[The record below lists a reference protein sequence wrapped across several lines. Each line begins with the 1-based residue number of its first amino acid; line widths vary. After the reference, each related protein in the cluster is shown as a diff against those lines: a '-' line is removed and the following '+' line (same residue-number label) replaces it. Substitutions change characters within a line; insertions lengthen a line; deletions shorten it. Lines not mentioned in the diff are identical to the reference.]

1 MTQITGKTGLTG
13 LLGSPVAHSISP
25 LMHNYSFQALVTE
38 DGGNAVTPAAS
49 QLPSSSTP

>member
-25 LMHNYSFQALVTE
+25 SLCTITAFRLLIWIMCICALM
-38 DGGNAVTPAAS
+38 
-49 QLPSSSTP
+49 